1 MRKEQLEQFVKL
13 THCKSIEDAATRLGM
28 PEAKVGALIA
38 TLEEELGHPLFHKKS
53 KGLDLTGY
61 GRVLRDRC
69 PHIILEMRHLDE
81 GLEAERKRH
90 AISIHFG
97 FFATTHCFVLM
108 PQIAAGLEDLL
119 FTASVQA
126 SRNIVEDMKCNRVHI
141 GILPKHA
148 VPEDYECVELMEEQA
163 YLSVPFSS
171 SLASK
176 EKLSLEDVSSEPM
189 YMVSDIYGVSQWYE
203 RIYAAADGDL
213 SRVQRPDANE
223 YLLGAASTPRNH
235 FSSNVM
241 QMFGHMGA
249 QRLEIPIDADIARR
263 QIVLAYQKR
272 DEEHLS
278 PVIDYVV
285 ENRDV
290 LYSSHAFLPYL
301 LHPGQGKNLIYID
314 VNK

>member
-1 MRKEQLEQFVKL
+1 MQKEQLEQFVKL
-13 THCKSIEDAATRLGM
+13 THCKSIEDAAQRLGM

-38 TLEEELGHPLFHKKS
+38 TLEEELGCTLFHKKS

-61 GRVLRDRC
+61 GRVLRERC
-69 PHIILEMRHLDE
+69 PHIILELRHLDE
-81 GLEAERKRH
+81 GLEAERRRH
-90 AISIHFG
+90 ALSIHFG

-108 PQIAAGLEDLL
+108 PQIASALEDLL

-126 SRNIVEDMKCNRVHI
+126 SRNIVEDMECNRVHI
-141 GILPKHA
+141 GIMPEHA
-148 VPEDYECVELMEEQA
+148 VPEGYASVELMEEQA
-163 YLSVPFSS
+163 YLSVPF
-171 SLASK
+171 ASA
-176 EKLSLEDVSSEPM
+176 LSGKDRLTLDDIVSEPI

-203 RIYAAADGDL
+203 KIYTAAGGDL
-213 SRVQRPDANE
+213 SRAQRPDANE

-241 QMFGHMGA
+241 QMFGHMGT

-263 QIVLAYQKR
+263 KIVLAYQKK
-272 DEEHLS
+272 DAEHLA
-278 PVIDYVV
+278 PIVDYVV
-285 ENRDV
+285 ENKDV

-301 LHPGQGKNLIYID
+301 LHPGQARNLIYID